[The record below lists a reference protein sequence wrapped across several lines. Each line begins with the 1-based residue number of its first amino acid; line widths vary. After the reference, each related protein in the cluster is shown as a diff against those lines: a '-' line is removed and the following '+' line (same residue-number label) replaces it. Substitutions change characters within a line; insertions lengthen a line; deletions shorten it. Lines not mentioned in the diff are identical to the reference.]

1 MPRLKIQDGTQ
12 LYFEDWGQG
21 RPVVLIHGWPLS
33 GAMWEHQALALGEA
47 GFRVIAYDRRGFG
60 RSSQPWSGYD
70 YDTLASDLAAL
81 IEALEL
87 REVGLVGFS
96 MGGGEVV
103 RYLARYGALGRVT
116 GAALVSAVTPSLLQ
130 RSDNPK
136 GVPAETFQAMGEQ
149 IRDDRAKFLGGFSK
163 QFYGVGL
170 LSSPVSDER
179 LQTDL
184 QIAMGASP
192 KATLECV
199 TAFSSTDFRP
209 DLPALA
215 KVPTLVIHG
224 TEDQT
229 VPIDPTARAL
239 KAAVPSVTLLE
250 YEGAPHGLYE
260 TDRRRLC
267 RDLIGFFTDP
277 ATVAR

>member
-21 RPVVLIHGWPLS
+21 RPVVLIHGWPLR

-70 YDTLASDLAAL
+70 YDTLAADLAAL

-116 GAALVSAVTPSLLQ
+116 RAALVGAVTPFLMRS
-130 RSDNPK
+130 SDNPK
-136 GVPAETFQAMGEQ
+136 GVLPETFQEMATQ
-149 IRDDRAKFLGGFSK
+149 IRDDRPKFLAGFSR
-163 QFYGVGL
+163 QLYGVGL

-184 QIAMGASP
+184 QIAMSASP

-209 DLPALA
+209 DLAALA

-239 KAAVPSVTLLE
+239 KAAVPSVTLVE

>member
-21 RPVVLIHGWPLS
+21 RPLVLIHGWPLS
-33 GAMWEHQALALGEA
+33 SAMWEHQALALGEA
-47 GFRVIAYDRRGFG
+47 GFRVVTYDRRGFG

-70 YDTLASDLAAL
+70 YDTLSADLAGL

-87 REVGLVGFS
+87 RDVGLVGFS
-96 MGGGEVV
+96 MGGGEVL
-103 RYLARYGALGRVT
+103 RYLSRYGALERVNQV
-116 GAALVSAVTPSLLQ
+116 ALVSSVTPLLQQ

-136 GVPAETFQAMGEQ
+136 GVPPEAFQDMMDQ
-149 IRDDRAKFLGGFSK
+149 LRDDRPKFLAGFAK

-179 LQTDL
+179 LQVDL
-184 QIAMGASP
+184 QVAMSASP

-199 TAFSSTDFRP
+199 TAFATTDFRG
-209 DLPALA
+209 DLAALA
-215 KVPTLVIHG
+215 KVPALVIHG
-224 TEDQT
+224 TEDKT

-239 KAAVPSVTLLE
+239 KAAAPHVTLVE
-250 YEGAPHGLYE
+250 YEGAPHGLFL
-260 TDRRRLC
+260 TDKRRLC
-267 RDLIGFFTDP
+267 RDLIGFFNSTP
-277 ATVAR
+277 AV